1 MTQVDAD
8 SPADKAGLTTGV
20 VVVAIDDRKVS
31 DIVNA
36 ARLLNRKRSGE
47 GLKLSLVNIRRKGI
61 FLRRTTESVI
71 LKVP

>member
-1 MTQVDAD
+1 M
-8 SPADKAGLTTGV
+8 

-71 LKVP
+71 LKVL